1 MTAGLDTAHRPTGVT
16 TITPSLLLTRAVR
29 STVQTWRAGAQL
41 AHTVMVLSW
50 RALCLGL
57 LAMTALQAVFMLAAG
72 NAWYRSPSYRLFEL
86 VPGGMRSWG
95 IGLAAL
101 WGTTLYAYGKYRAG
115 HVQALRRALAALAGW
130 FMLWLLLIVGTWV
143 IDWQIYSANTV
154 PALVFFTWLSVLVGR
169 ATPPDR
175 T

>member
-1 MTAGLDTAHRPTGVT
+1 MTAGLDTAHRPTRIVATPPLLLRAAQSAARTWRTAAGLVH
-16 TITPSLLLTRAVR
+16 TIT
-29 STVQTWRAGAQL
+29 
-41 AHTVMVLSW
+41 VLSW

-57 LAMTALQAVFMLAAG
+57 LGMTALQATFMLAAG
-72 NAWYRSPSYRLFEL
+72 NAWYHSPSYRLFEL
-86 VPGGMRSWG
+86 FPGGMRTW
-95 IGLAAL
+95 GLAL
-101 WGTTLYAYGKYRAG
+101 TGLLSVTLYAYGKYRAG
-115 HVQALRRALAALAGW
+115 HVQALRRALAGLAGW
-130 FMLWLLLIVGTWV
+130 FMLQLLIIIGTWI